1 MAWNMLAKRVK
12 GKEYL
17 IYDFMATTLD
27 KNTFEKLKKINEKTL
42 GEYDFIPQED
52 TDFSWWSRC
61 FKKLTKTKI
70 VMNTAFDID
79 YYGNVSEIK

>member
-1 MAWNMLAKRVK
+1 MAWNMLARRVK

-27 KNTFEKLKKINEKTL
+27 KNTFEKLKSINKKTL
-42 GEYDFIPQED
+42 GEYDFIPQAE
-52 TDFSWWSRC
+52 TDFSWWDRC
-61 FKKLTKTKI
+61 SKKLTKTKI